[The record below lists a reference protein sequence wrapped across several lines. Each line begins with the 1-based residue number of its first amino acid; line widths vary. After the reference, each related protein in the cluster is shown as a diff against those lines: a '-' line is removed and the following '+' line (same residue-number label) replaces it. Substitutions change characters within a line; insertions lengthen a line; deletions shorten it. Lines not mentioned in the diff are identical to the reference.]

1 MKGTKLSLVKFLLAE
16 GGLRIGVPGGMGI
29 CEVA

>member
-1 MKGTKLSLVKFLLAE
+1 MKGTKLSLDKFLLAE

-29 CEVA
+29 V